1 MVQTES
7 RTARGVLAPVGV
19 FVAVA
24 LVASGVLGTA
34 QAGTPIPP
42 VVIQLTQFGP
52 ALAVAVVA
60 LLWPRIAREALT
72 GAVGRGDRSAPSGA
86 RGRGGGTALSGTRGR
101 AGLAGVALQGTALL
115 IVGLSA
121 GAYGLLTGDARFTAP
136 GALSSPF
143 ALIVV
148 AQLVGACA
156 EEIGWRCLLQP
167 LLRRRTGPLT
177 ASVVVGLLWGA
188 WHVPVFG
195 RPPLYAAA
203 FLLATVSMSV
213 VMGLALER
221 LRGHRLLLAG
231 GFHTLVNLGLL
242 LFMDEEAGALAPIA
256 LFGVTCL
263 LAALLWMWRAPA
275 RIHVR

>member
-1 MVQTES
+1 MLRTE
-7 RTARGVLAPVGV
+7 RGTARGIAAPAGV
-19 FVAVA
+19 FAAVA
-24 LVASGVLGTA
+24 FVAAGLLGAA

-42 VVIQLTQFGP
+42 EVIQLTQFGP

-60 LLWPRIAREALT
+60 LLWPRTARETLA
-72 GAVGRGDRSAPSGA
+72 GAVGWVDR
-86 RGRGGGTALSGTRGR
+86 TALSGAQGTSGAAGRGGWG
-101 AGLAGVALQGTALL
+101 AATGVALLVTAPL
-115 IVGLSA
+115 IIAAAVGA
-121 GAYGLLTGDARFTAP
+121 HGLLTGDPRFTAP
-136 GALSSPF
+136 GALNNPF

-195 RPPLYAAA
+195 QAPAYAAA
-203 FLLATVSMSV
+203 FLVATVAMSV
-213 VMGLALER
+213 VMGLAVER
-221 LRGHRLLLAG
+221 VRAHRLLLTG
-231 GFHTLVNLGLL
+231 GFHTLINLGLL
-242 LFMDEEAGALAPIA
+242 LFMDEEAGAVTPIR
-256 LFGVTCL
+256 LFAASCL
-263 LAALLWMWRAPA
+263 LAAVLWVWRAPA

>member
-1 MVQTES
+1 MVQTGS
-7 RTARGVLAPVGV
+7 RTARGVVAPAGV

-24 LVASGVLGTA
+24 FVAAGVLGAA
-34 QAGTPIPP
+34 QAGTPIPAE
-42 VVIQLTQFGP
+42 VIQLTQFGP

-60 LLWPRIAREALT
+60 LLWPRTAREALT
-72 GAVGRGDRSAPSGA
+72 GAVGRGDGPALPGA
-86 RGRGGGTALSGTRGR
+86 A
-101 AGLAGVALQGTALL
+101 AVGVALQVTALL
-115 IVGLSA
+115 IVALSA

-136 GALSSPF
+136 GALGSPF

-148 AQLVGACA
+148 AQLIGACA

-167 LLRRRTGPLT
+167 LLRRRTGPLA

-221 LRGHRLLLAG
+221 LRGHRLLLTG

-263 LAALLWMWRAPA
+263 LAALLWVWRAPA